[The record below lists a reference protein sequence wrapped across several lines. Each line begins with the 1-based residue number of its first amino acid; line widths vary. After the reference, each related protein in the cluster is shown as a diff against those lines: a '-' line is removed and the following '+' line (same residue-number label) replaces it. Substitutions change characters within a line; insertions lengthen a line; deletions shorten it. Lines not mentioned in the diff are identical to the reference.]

1 MSSAIHAYAATSDTA
16 HGRTLYVLLVRP
28 ADAGSVRGLLGMVG
42 FECVAGPND
51 LRRRNQRA
59 ILVSANMATQAG
71 THEPIVSKWGVYMQ
85 HEIII
90 VQTYLAMKSVG
101 DAADGEHSSVSGR
114 RGRGGGHAHVS
125 NHGLRKWLEEELSQT
140 SPPQAASITTY
151 EAAGRTI
158 TEVVATP
165 SISTSYERIARYAET
180 IDDDSDDMP
189 DLVYPSDTD
198 SEVSSDDDMPPLIDD
213 DLPPLI
219 GDYSDSESGDDMMAV
234 IDPSDRE
241 LDDIMSLMEV
251 NDWEDEF

>member
-1 MSSAIHAYAATSDTA
+1 
-16 HGRTLYVLLVRP
+16 
-28 ADAGSVRGLLGMVG
+28 
-42 FECVAGPND
+42 
-51 LRRRNQRA
+51 
-59 ILVSANMATQAG
+59 
-71 THEPIVSKWGVYMQ
+71 
-85 HEIII
+85 
-90 VQTYLAMKSVG
+90 
-101 DAADGEHSSVSGR
+101 
-114 RGRGGGHAHVS
+114 
-125 NHGLRKWLEEELSQT
+125 
-140 SPPQAASITTY
+140 
-151 EAAGRTI
+151 
-158 TEVVATP
+158 
-165 SISTSYERIARYAET
+165 AET